1 MAEWILGVVAL
12 VICFHNTVAEIVLTQ
27 SPSISTSSGQSV
39 KITCTVAGGNIESY
53 SASWYWQKPGS
64 APALVWDGYG
74 GMASGIPDRF
84 NGSVD
89 SSSNQ
94 MHLTIANVQSEDVA
108 DYYCGVW
115 TCGMMN
121 FGKGTKLNFGNTLPP
136 EVLVLPP
143 STEEITRNGTA
154 TLVCL
159 LSGFKPGAVDIEWT
173 VDGSPRKN
181 GVESSRVQQEADNT
195 FSSSSYLTL
204 RASDWKAHDLYTC
217 VVKHEAQANPV
228 KVNVARSGCL

>member
-1 MAEWILGVVAL
+1 MAQWILGFVAL
-12 VICFHNTVAEIVLTQ
+12 VFCFHSTVAEIVLTQ
-27 SPSISTSSGQSV
+27 SPSISTSAGQSI
-39 KITCTVAGGNIESY
+39 KITCTLSGGNIGSY
-53 SASWYWQKPGS
+53 VASWYWQKPGS
-64 APALVWDGYG
+64 APGLVWDEYDDT
-74 GMASGIPDRF
+74 ASGIPDRF

-94 MHLTIANVQSEDVA
+94 MHLTIANVQSEDAA
-108 DYYCGVW
+108 DYYCGVS
-115 TCGMMN
+115 TSDSFN
-121 FGKGTKLNFGNTLPP
+121 FGKGTKVNLRNLLPP
-136 EVLVLPP
+136 EVLVLRP

-159 LSGFKPGAVDIEWT
+159 VSGFNPGAVDIEWT